1 MYLFEHAFEIIIVPL
16 RGKQNTIIME
26 LKHYLN
32 YLQNTMTN
40 KWLDLAMKDLDGAT
54 QYTYGELAEQIARL
68 HTTFR
73 LLGIKE
79 GDKIALCGRNCSNW
93 GVLFLAT
100 ATYKAVTVSI
110 LPDFTAEGVHALV
123 NHSEAKLLY
132 TGPNVLKKIDVK
144 EMPTL
149 SAVILMDDFSMQS
162 AANEDIEKA
171 YTQVD
176 AAFAEDFP
184 NGFKQTDL
192 NYPTDNIDELAL
204 LNYTSGS
211 TGNPK
216 GVMLTHK
223 NLSGNIDFA
232 VKEIPHKPGDKVLSM
247 LPIAH
252 MFGLMF
258 EFLYQVCDG
267 AEVYFLTKAP
277 TPTTLMKAFAQV
289 HPFMILTVPL
299 VIEKIIKGKVLPI
312 IKKPVMKVLWNTPGI
327 KCLLH
332 KKVRNTLLQAFGG
345 ELRFLIIGGA
355 ALNEEVEKCMH
366 DMHFPYCVG
375 YGMTECAPL
384 ITYENW
390 KKYLYRSCGKGIVG
404 MELRVDSEDQT
415 KKEGELQVRGVN
427 VMTGYYKNEQATRET
442 FTEDGWMRTGDL
454 GIIDKDGNLFL
465 RGRSKNMLLSPNG
478 QNIYPEE
485 IEDKLNSL
493 PLVTESVV
501 VDRQHKL
508 VALVYSDPTLAK
520 ADVLQG
526 KTVDQIMKENVVKL
540 NKMLPNYSQVTAI
553 ELVEKEFE
561 KTPKRSIKRFM
572 YK

>member
-1 MYLFEHAFEIIIVPL
+1 
-16 RGKQNTIIME
+16 ME
-26 LKHYLN
+26 LKHYLS
-32 YLQNTMTN
+32 YLQNTITN
-40 KWLDLAMKDLDGAT
+40 KWSDLAMKDLDGTT
-54 QYTYGELAEQIARL
+54 QYTYGELATQIARL

-93 GVLFLAT
+93 GVTFLAVE
-100 ATYKAVTVSI
+100 TYKAVAVSI
-110 LPDFTAEGVHALV
+110 LPDFTGEGVENLV

-132 TGPNVLKKIDVK
+132 TGPNVLKKIEAK
-144 EMPTL
+144 NMPAL
-149 SAVILMDDFSMQS
+149 SAIILMDDFSLQF
-162 AANEDIEKA
+162 AANEEVEKA
-171 YTQVD
+171 YAGVD
-176 AAFAEDFP
+176 AAFAEEYPKGYSKSDV
-184 NGFKQTDL
+184 
-192 NYPTDNIDELAL
+192 NYPTDNIEELAL

-216 GVMLTHK
+216 GVMISHK

-232 VKEIPHKPGDKVLSM
+232 VKRIPHKSGDKVLSM
-247 LPIAH
+247 LPVAH

-277 TPTTLMKAFAQV
+277 TPSVLMKAFAQV

-312 IKKPVMKVLWNTPGI
+312 INKPVMKVLWKTPCI

-332 KKVRNTLLQAFGG
+332 KKVRNTLLDAFGG

-355 ALNEEVEKCMH
+355 ALNEEVEKCMK

-384 ITYENW
+384 VTYEDW
-390 KKYLYRSCGKGIVG
+390 YKYVYRSCGKGIVG
-404 MELRVDSEDQT
+404 MEMRIDSEDPAT
-415 KKEGELQVRGVN
+415 KEGELQLRGVN
-427 VMTGYYKNEQATRET
+427 VMMGYYKNEQASKEA
-442 FTEDGWMRTGDL
+442 FTKDGWMRTGDL
-454 GIIDKDGNLFL
+454 GIIDKEGNLFL

-501 VDRQHKL
+501 VDREHKL
-508 VALVYSDPTLAK
+508 VALVYSDPSLAK
-520 ADVLQG
+520 PEVLQG
-526 KTVDQIMKENVVKL
+526 RTVEQVMKENVVKL

>member
-1 MYLFEHAFEIIIVPL
+1 
-16 RGKQNTIIME
+16 ME
-26 LKHYLN
+26 LKHYLE
-32 YLQNTMTN
+32 YLQNTIVN
-40 KWLDLAMKDLDGAT
+40 KWNDLAMKDLDGNT
-54 QYTYGELAEQIARL
+54 SYTYGELATEIARL
-68 HTTFR
+68 HVTFR
-73 LLGIKE
+73 ELGVKE
-79 GDKIALCGRNCSNW
+79 GDKIALCGRNCANW
-93 GVLFLAT
+93 GLTFLAIE
-100 ATYKAVTVSI
+100 TYKAVAVSI

-132 TGPNVLKKIDVK
+132 AGPNVLKKIDVN
-144 EMPTL
+144 EMPGL
-149 SAVILMDDFSMQS
+149 SALVYMDDFSLKH
-162 AANEDIEKA
+162 AANEEIENIYA
-171 YTQVD
+171 GINAV
-176 AAFAEDFP
+176 FATEWP
-184 NGFKQTDL
+184 NGLTADDVH
-192 NYPTDNIDELAL
+192 YPTDNHDDLAL

-232 VKEIPHKPGDKVLSM
+232 CKKIPHQPGDKVMSM

-258 EFLYQVCDG
+258 EFLYQICDG

-277 TPTTLMKAFAQV
+277 TPSVLMKAFAQV

-312 IKKPVMKVLWNTPGI
+312 IKKPMMKVLWKTPGI

-332 KKVRNTLLQAFGG
+332 TKVRNTLLQAFGG
-345 ELRFLIIGGA
+345 NLRYLIIGGA
-355 ALNEEVEKCMH
+355 ALNEEVEKCMK
-366 DMHFPYCVG
+366 DMRFPYCVG

-384 ITYENW
+384 ISYEDW
-390 KKYLYRSCGKGIVG
+390 DKYAYRSCGKVIPG
-404 MELRVDSEDQT
+404 MQIRVDSEDQT
-415 KKEGELQVRGVN
+415 KKEGEVQVYGVN
-427 VMTGYYKNEQATRET
+427 VMAGYYKNEQATRET
-442 FTEDGWMRTGDL
+442 FTKDGWMRTGDL
-454 GIIDKDGNLFL
+454 GILDKDGNLFL

-501 VDRQHKL
+501 VDRNHKL
-508 VALVYSDPTLAK
+508 VALVYSDPSLAK

-526 KTVDQIMKENVVKL
+526 RTVEEVMKENMVKA
-540 NKMLPNYSQVTAI
+540 NKVLPNYSQLTAI

>member
-1 MYLFEHAFEIIIVPL
+1 
-16 RGKQNTIIME
+16 ME
-26 LKHYLN
+26 LKHYME
-32 YLQNTMTN
+32 YLQNTVIN
-40 KWLDLAMKDLDGAT
+40 KWSDLAMKDLDGAT
-54 QYTYGELAEQIARL
+54 QYTYGELAVQIARL

-73 LLGIKE
+73 LLGIQE

-93 GVLFLAT
+93 GVTFLAIES
-100 ATYKAVTVSI
+100 YKAVAVSI
-110 LPDFTAEGVHALV
+110 LPDFTGEGVENLV

-132 TGPNVLKKIDVK
+132 TGPNVLKKIDASH
-144 EMPTL
+144 MPAL
-149 SAVILMDDFSMQS
+149 SAIVLMDDYTLQF
-162 AANEDIEKA
+162 AANEEIAQA
-171 YTQVD
+171 YTKVD
-176 AAFAEDFP
+176 TAFVEAYP
-184 NGFKQTDL
+184 NGFSKADV
-192 NYPTDNIDELAL
+192 NYPTDNINELAL

-216 GVMLTHK
+216 GVMITHK

-501 VDRQHKL
+501 VDREHKL
-508 VALVYSDPTLAK
+508 VALVYSDPSLAK

-526 KTVDQIMKENVVKL
+526 RTVDEVMKDNLEKL
-540 NKMLPNYSQVTAI
+540 NKVMPVYSKVTAI

>member
-1 MYLFEHAFEIIIVPL
+1 
-16 RGKQNTIIME
+16 ME
-26 LKHYLN
+26 LKHYLS
-32 YLQNTMTN
+32 YLQNTVTN
-40 KWLDLAMKDLDGAT
+40 KWSDLAMKDLDGTT
-54 QYTYGELAEQIARL
+54 QYTYGEMATQIARL

-93 GVLFLAT
+93 GVTFLAIE
-100 ATYKAVTVSI
+100 TYKAVAVSI
-110 LPDFTAEGVHALV
+110 LPDFTGEGVENLV

-132 TGPNVLKKIDVK
+132 TGPNVLKKINAK
-144 EMPTL
+144 NMPAL
-149 SAVILMDDFSMQS
+149 SAIVLMDDFSLQF
-162 AANEDIEKA
+162 AENEEVEKA
-171 YTQVD
+171 YAGVD
-176 AAFAEDFP
+176 AAFAEAYP
-184 NGFKQTDL
+184 KGYSKTDV
-192 NYPTDNIDELAL
+192 NYPTDNIEELAL

-216 GVMLTHK
+216 GVMISHK

-232 VKEIPHKPGDKVLSM
+232 VKRIPHKFGDKVLSM
-247 LPIAH
+247 LPVAH

-277 TPTTLMKAFAQV
+277 TPSVLMKAFAQV

-312 IKKPVMKVLWNTPGI
+312 INKPVMKVLWKTPGI
-327 KCLLH
+327 KRILH
-332 KKVRNTLLQAFGG
+332 KKVSNTLLAAFGG
-345 ELRFLIIGGA
+345 QLRFLIIGGA
-355 ALNEEVEKCMH
+355 ALNEEVEKCMK

-384 ITYENW
+384 VTYEDW
-390 KKYLYRSCGKGIVG
+390 DKYVYRSCGKGIVG
-404 MELRVDSEDQT
+404 MEMRIDSEDLAH
-415 KKEGELQVRGVN
+415 KEGELQLRGVN
-427 VMTGYYKNEQATRET
+427 VMMGYYKNPEASKEA

-454 GIIDKDGNLFL
+454 GIIDKEGNLFL

-501 VDRQHKL
+501 VDREHKL
-508 VALVYSDPTLAK
+508 VALVYSDSSLAK
-520 ADVLQG
+520 AEVLQG
-526 KTVDQIMKENVVKL
+526 RTVEQVMKENVAKL

>member
-1 MYLFEHAFEIIIVPL
+1 
-16 RGKQNTIIME
+16 ME
-26 LKHYLN
+26 LKHYLS
-32 YLQNTMTN
+32 YLQNTITS
-40 KWLDLAMKDLDGAT
+40 KWSDLAMKDLDGAT
-54 QYTYGELAEQIARL
+54 QYTYGELATQIARL

-93 GVLFLAT
+93 GVLFLAVE
-100 ATYKAVTVSI
+100 TYKAVAVSI
-110 LPDFTAEGVHALV
+110 LPDFTGEGIHALV

-132 TGPNVLKKIDVK
+132 TGPNVLKKIDAK
-144 EMPTL
+144 EMPGL
-149 SAVILMDDFSMQS
+149 SALILMDDFSLKYATS
-162 AANEDIEKA
+162 EEIEKT
-171 YTQVD
+171 YD
-176 AAFAEDFP
+176 SIDEAFAKEYP
-184 NGFKQTDL
+184 NGVQAADV
-192 NYPTDNIDELAL
+192 NYPTDNHDDLAL

-223 NLSGNIDFA
+223 NLSGNVDFA
-232 VKEIPHKPGDKVLSM
+232 INRLPHKEGDKVLSM

-299 VIEKIIKGKVLPI
+299 VIEKIIKGKVLPVI
-312 IKKPVMKVLWNTPGI
+312 NKPLMKVLWKTPGI
-327 KCLLH
+327 KKLLH
-332 KKVRNTLLQAFGG
+332 NKINSTLLQAFGG
-345 ELRFLIIGGA
+345 KLRYLIIGGA
-355 ALNEEVEKCMH
+355 ALNEEVEKCMK
-366 DMHFPYCVG
+366 DMNFMYCVG

-384 ITYENW
+384 ISYEDW
-390 KKYLYRSCGKGIVG
+390 YRYAYRSCGKIISG
-404 MELRVDSEDQT
+404 MQIRIDSEDPT
-415 KKEGELQVRGVN
+415 KKEGEVQVYGVN
-427 VMTGYYKNEQATRET
+427 VMKGYYKNEQATKEA
-442 FTEDGWMRTGDL
+442 FTEDGWLRTGDL
-454 GIIDKDGNLFL
+454 GIIDKEGNLFL

-501 VDRQHKL
+501 VDRNHKL
-508 VALVYSDPTLAK
+508 VALVYSDPSLAK

-526 KTVDQIMKENVVKL
+526 RTIEEVMKENLQKA
-540 NKMLPNYSQVTAI
+540 NKVLPNYSQLTAI

>member
-1 MYLFEHAFEIIIVPL
+1 
-16 RGKQNTIIME
+16 ME
-26 LKHYLN
+26 LKHYLS
-32 YLQNTMTN
+32 YLQNTITN
-40 KWLDLAMKDLDGAT
+40 KWSDLAMKDLDGAT
-54 QYTYGELAEQIARL
+54 QYTYGELAAQIARL

-73 LLGIKE
+73 VLGIKE

-93 GVLFLAT
+93 GVTFLAVE
-100 ATYKAVTVSI
+100 TYKAVAVSI
-110 LPDFTAEGVHALV
+110 LPDFTGEGVEALV

-132 TGPNVLKKIDVK
+132 TGPNVLKKIDAK
-144 EMPTL
+144 NMPGLT
-149 SAVILMDDFSMQS
+149 AMVLMDDFSLQF
-162 AANEDIEKA
+162 AANEEVEKA
-171 YTQVD
+171 YACVD
-176 AAFAEDFP
+176 AAFAAEYP
-184 NGFKQTDL
+184 NGYSAKDM
-192 NYPTDNIDELAL
+192 NYPTDNHDDLAL

-216 GVMLTHK
+216 GVMITHK

-232 VKEIPHKPGDKVLSM
+232 VKKIPHKAGDKVMSM

-277 TPTTLMKAFAQV
+277 TPSTLMKAFAQV

-312 IKKPVMKVLWNTPGI
+312 INKPVMKVLWKTPGI

-332 KKVRNTLLQAFGG
+332 KKVRNTLLSAFGG
-345 ELRFLIIGGA
+345 KLRYLIIGGA

-390 KKYLYRSCGKGIVG
+390 QKYLYRSCGKGIVG
-404 MELRVDSEDQT
+404 MELRIDSEDPV

-427 VMTGYYKNEQATRET
+427 VMAGYYKNDQATKET

-465 RGRSKNMLLSPNG
+465 RGRSKNMLLGPSG

-493 PLVTESVV
+493 PLVLESVV
-501 VDRQHKL
+501 VQRDQKL
-508 VALVYSDPTLAK
+508 VALVFPDTTPAGQKILA
-520 ADVLQG
+520 G
-526 KTVDQIMKENVVKL
+526 RNIFEFMEENRKEL
-540 NKMLPNYSQVTAI
+540 NKQIPQYSQVSAI
-553 ELVEKEFE
+553 EVVEKEFE
-561 KTPKRSIKRFM
+561 KTPKRSIKRFL
-572 YK
+572 YS

>member
-1 MYLFEHAFEIIIVPL
+1 
-16 RGKQNTIIME
+16 ME
-26 LKHYLN
+26 LKHYLD
-32 YLQNTMTN
+32 YLQNTIAN
-40 KWLDLAMKDLDGAT
+40 KWDSLAMKDLDGNT
-54 QYTYGELAEQIARL
+54 SYTYGELANEIARL

-73 LLGIKE
+73 ELGIKE
-79 GDKIALCGRNCSNW
+79 GDKIALCGRNCANW
-93 GVLFLAT
+93 GLTFLAVE
-100 ATYKAVTVSI
+100 TYKAVAVSI
-110 LPDFTAEGVHALV
+110 LPDFTAEGIHTLV

-132 TGPNVLKKIDVK
+132 CGPNVLKKIDAK
-144 EMPTL
+144 EMPGLT
-149 SAVILMDDFSMQS
+149 AMVFMDDFSLRY
-162 AANEDIEKA
+162 AANEEVEKIYA
-171 YTQVD
+171 GVGD
-176 AAFAEDFP
+176 AFTKEWP
-184 NGFKQTDL
+184 NGVTATDL
-192 NYPTDNIDELAL
+192 NYPTDNHDDLAL
-204 LNYTSGS
+204 INYTSGS

-216 GVMLTHK
+216 GVMITHK

-232 VKEIPHKPGDKVLSM
+232 VKEIPHKSGDKVLSM

-277 TPTTLMKAFAQV
+277 TPSVLMKAFAQV

-312 IKKPVMKVLWNTPGI
+312 INKPLMKVLWKTPGI
-327 KCLLH
+327 NTLLH
-332 KKVRNTLLQAFGG
+332 KKVSNTLLQAFGG
-345 ELRFLIIGGA
+345 KLRYLIIGGA

-384 ITYENW
+384 ITYEKW
-390 KKYLYRSCGKGIVG
+390 QKYLYRSCGKGIVG
-404 MELRVDSEDQT
+404 MELRIDSEDPT

-427 VMTGYYKNEQATRET
+427 VMAGYYKNEQATQET

-465 RGRSKNMLLSPNG
+465 RGRSKNMLLGPSG

-493 PLVTESVV
+493 PLVLESVV
-501 VDRQHKL
+501 VQRDQKL
-508 VALVYSDPTLAK
+508 VALVYPDTTPAGKKLQAGRNIF
-520 ADVLQG
+520 DV
-526 KTVDQIMKENVVKL
+526 MEENRKEL
-540 NKMLPNYSQVTAI
+540 NKQIPQYSQVTAI
-553 ELVEKEFE
+553 EVVEKEFE
-561 KTPKRSIKRFM
+561 KTPKRSIKRFL
-572 YK
+572 YS

>member
-1 MYLFEHAFEIIIVPL
+1 
-16 RGKQNTIIME
+16 ME
-26 LKHYLN
+26 LKHYLS
-32 YLQNTMTN
+32 YLQNTVTN
-40 KWLDLAMKDLDGAT
+40 KWSDLAMKDLDGST
-54 QYTYGELAEQIARL
+54 QYTYGEMATQIARL

-93 GVLFLAT
+93 GVTFLAIE
-100 ATYKAVTVSI
+100 TYKAVAVSI
-110 LPDFTAEGVHALV
+110 LPDFTGEGVENLV

-132 TGPNVLKKIDVK
+132 TGPNVLKKINAK
-144 EMPTL
+144 NMPAL
-149 SAVILMDDFSMQS
+149 SAIVLMDDFSLQF
-162 AANEDIEKA
+162 AQNDEVEKA
-171 YTQVD
+171 YAGVD
-176 AAFAEDFP
+176 AAFAEAYP
-184 NGFKQTDL
+184 KGYSKTDV
-192 NYPTDNIDELAL
+192 NYPTDNIEELAL

-216 GVMLTHK
+216 GVMISHK

-232 VKEIPHKPGDKVLSM
+232 VKTIPHTTGDKVLSM
-247 LPIAH
+247 LPVAH

-277 TPTTLMKAFAQV
+277 SPSTLMKAFAQV

-312 IKKPVMKVLWNTPGI
+312 INKPVMKVLWKTPGI
-327 KCLLH
+327 KRILH
-332 KKVRNTLLQAFGG
+332 KKVSNTLLAAFGG
-345 ELRFLIIGGA
+345 KLRFLIIGGA
-355 ALNEEVEKCMH
+355 ALNEEVEKCMK

-384 ITYENW
+384 VTYEDW
-390 KKYLYRSCGKGIVG
+390 DKYVYRSCGKGIVG
-404 MELRVDSEDQT
+404 MEMRIDSEDPAH
-415 KKEGELQVRGVN
+415 KEGELQLRGVN
-427 VMTGYYKNEQATRET
+427 VMMGYYKNPEASKEA

-454 GIIDKDGNLFL
+454 GIIDKEGNLFL

-493 PLVTESVV
+493 PLVSESVV
-501 VDRQHKL
+501 VDREHKL
-508 VALVYSDPTLAK
+508 VALVYSDPSLAK
-520 ADVLQG
+520 PEVLQG
-526 KTVDQIMKENVVKL
+526 KTVEEVMKENVVKL
-540 NKMLPNYSQVTAI
+540 NKMLPAYSQVIAI

>member
-1 MYLFEHAFEIIIVPL
+1 
-16 RGKQNTIIME
+16 ME
-26 LKHYLN
+26 LKHYLY
-32 YLQNTMTN
+32 YLQNTVTR
-40 KWLDLAMKDLDGAT
+40 KWSDLAMKDLDGAT
-54 QYTYGELAEQIARL
+54 QYTYGELAAEIARM

-93 GVLFLAT
+93 GVTFLAIE
-100 ATYKAVTVSI
+100 TYKAVAVSI
-110 LPDFTAEGVHALV
+110 LPDFTGDGVENLV

-132 TGPNVLKKIDVK
+132 TGPNVLKKIDAK
-144 EMPTL
+144 NMPGL
-149 SAVILMDDFSMQS
+149 EAIVLMDDYSLQYAKEEAS
-162 AANEDIEKA
+162 AEA
-171 YTQVD
+171 YTKID
-176 AAFAEDFP
+176 SAFA
-184 NGFKQTDL
+184 GA
-192 NYPTDNIDELAL
+192 YPEGYKKEHVCYPIDNIDELAL
-204 LNYTSGS
+204 INYTSGS

-216 GVMLTHK
+216 GVMITHK

-232 VKEIPHKPGDKVLSM
+232 VKRIPHRQGDKVLSM

-267 AEVYFLTKAP
+267 AEVYFLTK
-277 TPTTLMKAFAQV
+277 TPSPSVLMKAFAQV

-299 VIEKIIKGKVLPI
+299 VIEKIIKGKVLPVI
-312 IKKPVMKVLWNTPGI
+312 NKPVVKVLWKTPLVN
-327 KCLLH
+327 KLLH
-332 KKVRNTLLQAFGG
+332 KKVSKTLLDAFGG
-345 ELRFLIIGGA
+345 QLRHLIIGGA

-384 ITYENW
+384 VTYEDW
-390 KKYLYRSCGKGIVG
+390 YKYAYRSCGKGIVG
-404 MELRVDSEDQT
+404 MEMRIDSEDPT
-415 KKEGELQVRGVN
+415 KKEGELQLRGVN
-427 VMTGYYKNEQATRET
+427 VMAGYYKNEEATKEA
-442 FTEDGWMRTGDL
+442 FTQDGWMRTGDT
-454 GIIDKDGNLFL
+454 GIIDKEGNLFL
-465 RGRSKNMLLSPNG
+465 RGRCKNMLLSPNG

-501 VDRQHKL
+501 VDREHKL
-508 VALVYSDPTLAK
+508 VALVYSDPALAK
-520 ADVLQG
+520 AEVLQG
-526 KTVDQIMKENVVKL
+526 RTVEQVMAENVVKL
-540 NKMLPNYSQVTAI
+540 NKVLPNYSQVTAI

>member
-1 MYLFEHAFEIIIVPL
+1 
-16 RGKQNTIIME
+16 ME
-26 LKHYLN
+26 LKHYLSS
-32 YLQNTMTN
+32 LQTTITN
-40 KWLDLAMKDLDGAT
+40 KWSDLAMKDLDGAT
-54 QYTYGELAEQIARL
+54 AYTYGEMAAQIARL

-93 GVLFLAT
+93 GVTFLAVE
-100 ATYKAVTVSI
+100 TYKAVAVSI
-110 LPDFTAEGVHALV
+110 LPDFTGEGVEALV

-132 TGPNVLKKIDVK
+132 TGPNVLKKIDAK
-144 EMPTL
+144 NMPALTAL
-149 SAVILMDDFSMQS
+149 VLMDDFTLQYV
-162 AANEDIEKA
+162 ANEEVKTA
-171 YTQVD
+171 YESVD
-176 AAFAEDFP
+176 AAFAAEYP
-184 NGFKQTDL
+184 EGYSAKDL
-192 NYPTDNIDELAL
+192 NYPTDNHDDLAL

-216 GVMLTHK
+216 GVMITHK

-232 VKEIPHKPGDKVLSM
+232 VKKIPHKAGDKVMSM

-277 TPTTLMKAFAQV
+277 TPSTLMKAFAQV

-312 IKKPVMKVLWNTPGI
+312 INKPVMKVLWKTPGI

-332 KKVRNTLLQAFGG
+332 KKVRNTLLSAFGG

-384 ITYENW
+384 ISYEDW
-390 KKYLYRSCGKGIVG
+390 QKYAYRSCGKVIPG
-404 MELRVDSEDQT
+404 MQIRIDSEDPT
-415 KKEGELQVRGVN
+415 KKEGEVQVYGVN
-427 VMTGYYKNEQATRET
+427 VMAGYYKNEQATKET
-442 FTEDGWMRTGDL
+442 FTKDGWMRTGDL
-454 GIIDKDGNLFL
+454 GVLDKEGNLFL

-501 VDRQHKL
+501 VTM
-508 VALVYSDPTLAK
+508 P
-520 ADVLQG
+520 
-526 KTVDQIMKENVVKL
+526 
-540 NKMLPNYSQVTAI
+540 
-553 ELVEKEFE
+553 
-561 KTPKRSIKRFM
+561 RFPIFLCRETFC
-572 YK
+572 